1 MELLKRDIELKKS
14 TIEKYSAKL
23 GEWDQELPVLQE
35 KSKEVLKHRTD
46 GKDFDK
52 PVTNEF
58 LEKKKKQQQQQQ
70 QQQQNNN
77 NNDDDEDD
85 DEDDDAEFEEV

>member
-1 MELLKRDIELKKS
+1 MVQ
-14 TIEKYSAKL
+14 
-23 GEWDQELPVLQE
+23 WDQELPVLEE
-35 KSKEVLKHRTD
+35 KSRQVLKHRTD
-46 GKDFDK
+46 GKDFDQ

-58 LEKKKKQQQQQQ
+58 LEKKKKQQQQQ